1 MRVIEK
7 LKGKKKYYYLKHS
20 VRVKG
25 KVVTKEKYIGTV
37 PPDEI
42 APLVSELR
50 KELYTDIYNQLESIM
65 TNFQEDWKN
74 LPKSIKEQ
82 QKQEL
87 SVVFTYNTNAIEGST
102 ITENE
107 VRGIILE
114 KIAPGKALRDI
125 AEVESHNKVFLG
137 MLDRDIKITSA
148 LLKKWHR
155 EIFGKTNNEISGVFR
170 NYQVRVGSFF
180 PPNWKDVKPLMHKLM
195 HFITKYRNIIN
206 PVELAAISHYRFEK
220 IHPFGDGNGR
230 IGRLLTNQILW
241 HSKYPLL
248 IIEYKGRDKY
258 YRALTR
264 NEDSF
269 INYFFQRYL
278 AVHKSWI

>member
-1 MRVIEK
+1 MRVIERI
-7 LKGKKKYYYLKHS
+7 KGNKKYYYLQHS

-37 PPDEI
+37 QPDEI

-50 KELYTDIYNQLESIM
+50 KELYSDIYNQLDSIKTNFEEEWKRLPESIK
-65 TNFQEDWKN
+65 Q
-74 LPKSIKEQ
+74 Q

-107 VRGIILE
+107 ARGIILD
-114 KIAPGKALRDI
+114 KVAPGKALRDI
-125 AEVESHNKVFLG
+125 TEVESHNKVFLG
-137 MLDRDIKITSA
+137 MLDKDIKITSA
-148 LLKKWHR
+148 LQKKWHK
-155 EIFGKTNNEISGVFR
+155 EIFGKTNSEISGIFR
-170 NYQVRVGSFF
+170 DYQVRVGHYF
-180 PPNWKDVKPLMHKLM
+180 PPHWKEVKPLMHKLM
-195 HFITKYRNIIN
+195 HFINRYRDIIN
-206 PVELAAISHYRFEK
+206 PVELAAIAHYRFEK

-230 IGRLLTNQILW
+230 IGRLLMNQILW

-248 IIEYKGRDKY
+248 IIEYKKREQY

-264 NEDSF
+264 NEDGF
-269 INYFFQRYL
+269 INYFFQIYL
-278 AVHKSWI
+278 AVHKIWS